1 MNFIVVPLTSFHDK
15 EVVITSEETLTHV
28 HQVLKSQVGDRLKL
42 VVLNEGTGDGEILEL
57 SKNKLI
63 IGDLKLSQGKARNIS
78 IAVGL
83 CRPLMTQRILEHA
96 TTMGVDQFLFF
107 HAELSEKSYAEA
119 KVFNSAETEKRLVN
133 GLAQTGLFDQLP
145 RVQIINS
152 LKQLPLA
159 DFDKVYFLDGS
170 EEKFLSLDSKMSEKK
185 VLFILGPER
194 GFTTNEVQFL
204 KDKSISGIKISES
217 TQRVEFAIHGIL
229 SQVEW
234 INNYANC

>member
-1 MNFIVVPLTSFHDK
+1 MNFIVVPLTSSHDK
-15 EVVITSEETLTHV
+15 EVVVTSEVILTHV

-42 VVLNEGTGDGEILEL
+42 VVLNKGTGDGKILEL
-57 SKNKLI
+57 NKNKLI
-63 IGDLKLSQGKARNIS
+63 IGDLKLSRGKDRNIS

-119 KVFNSAETEKRLVN
+119 KVLKPKETEKRLVS
-133 GLAQTGLFDQLP
+133 GLSQTGVFDTLP
-145 RVQIINS
+145 SVKIVNS
-152 LKQLPLA
+152 LKELPFT
-159 DFDKVYFLDGS
+159 DFEDVYFLDGG
-170 EEKFLSLDSKMSEKK
+170 EERFLSIDSKLNEKK
-185 VLFILGPER
+185 ILFILGRER
-194 GFTTNEVQFL
+194 GFSENEVSFL
-204 KDKSISGIKISES
+204 KNRSVPGVRISKF

-234 INNYANC
+234 ISSYANH